1 MLDWLLQRMAGAAD
15 RAALASSGAVH
26 EYGALVDRISAWSA
40 RLADAGIAGRVVAIE
55 GDCSLDT
62 VASFVAAAIARNI
75 VVPISTASEPHRD
88 EFLRLAEVEYHVR
101 PDASGTIEATIEAT
115 GCIASHGLYERLRG
129 SSSAGLVL
137 FSSGTSGAH
146 KAAVHD
152 LVKLLEKFRVTRHTY
167 RTLLFLQLD
176 HIGGINTLFYTLA
189 NLGTIVTSDGRLPR
203 NVCEAIE

>member
-40 RLADAGIAGRVVAIE
+40 RFADAGIAGRVIAIE

-62 VASFVAAAIARNI
+62 VASFIAAAIARNI
-75 VVPISTASEPHRD
+75 VVPMSAASEPHRE

-101 PDASGTIEATIEAT
+101 PDSSGTIESA

-152 LVKLLEKFRVTRHTY
+152 LVKLLEKFRVTRHT
-167 RTLLFLQLD
+167 
-176 HIGGINTLFYTLA
+176 
-189 NLGTIVTSDGRLPR
+189 
-203 NVCEAIE
+203 